1 MFLMSLGG
9 FTEKSFDGLEFC
21 EIADIRKHSLSF
33 VSYGLK
39 HQKGNN
45 FIFSAG

>member
-1 MFLMSLGG
+1 MSLISLGG

-21 EIADIRKHSLSF
+21 EIADKRKHSLSF

>member
-9 FTEKSFDGLEFC
+9 FTEMSFDGMEFC
-21 EIADIRKHSLSF
+21 EIAEIQKHSLSF
-33 VSYGLK
+33 ISYGLK

-45 FIFSAG
+45 VIFSAG